1 MEGWRDLIDAY
12 SNCIYQNKST
22 KAYSTLKIQG
32 KVRNGDPSF
41 AGCHDLK
48 DIAIKMVQ
56 IERHINFQL
65 VYCLL
70 VLALTLPMR
79 PPWLAEPSQV

>member
-1 MEGWRDLIDAY
+1 M
-12 SNCIYQNKST
+12 
-22 KAYSTLKIQG
+22 STLKIHS
-32 KVRNGDPSF
+32 KVKNGHSF
-41 AGCHDLK
+41 AGCHDLE

-56 IERHINFQL
+56 IERHINFQM